1 MYSKLLLNKKK
12 IMFILAIGAGAL
24 LGSPNVYAL
33 EEQVGYYTSGVE
45 FERSDNTL
53 SITSKNKNNVINWES
68 FDVGENSTVKFDKG
82 LKENNYLN
90 LIHDTKASEIYGNIE
105 GGNNVYLINPNGI
118 LFGANSNVN
127 VGNLYVST
135 RPLDGNDFADY
146 VNSDGF
152 LNATTNLTGNIV
164 NLGKMQATQVLL
176 EGNSVTLTSNIPDI
190 SKVVV
195 KAPKNINLVFNDGEP
210 AKEVNNNQFK
220 NDISNNL
227 SDLLKDDSRKISFQN
242 LNGKLQTDFTPYY
255 LIRNVYEL
263 QNMQNNL
270 KGNFMLA
277 CDIDAATTKD
287 WNNGS
292 GFTPIGIRQYIE
304 SKDFFVSPYTGRS
317 YYETVQTQLDSPFA
331 GKFNGLNYTIKDLYI
346 NRPEEDYIGLFGL
359 TEKCEINNVN
369 MVDSKIKGGHYVGG
383 VAGYNNQG
391 DIKGNNSGNVSGMY
405 VGGLVGFNDD
415 GQVVGINKGN
425 VDGIVLLEDYSNSQV
440 GSRQIEGPTDYV
452 GGLVGYSGRR
462 SPSVGI
468 ERGNVTGIN
477 YGNVSGNSSVGG
489 LVGTNDAVVTGYNTG
504 NATGKEAVGSL
515 VGESYGTVKESSD
528 LPEVKWV
535 NNSVNSDLPIAISND
550 ISEKQPVNGI
560 VTDGKSGTQPI
571 NVIDLKGNLGRLPL
585 NGFKIEVLSEKL
597 PTVGKFIDKKQLPTD
612 ERLLEE
618 QPMVENNFSYGVKI
632 ADCINQSNSRDFQ
645 NFSKGSSL
653 VGETI
658 QVTKDD
664 EETVSSRKKL
674 ILKE

>member
-1 MYSKLLLNKKK
+1 
-12 IMFILAIGAGAL
+12 MFILAIGAGAL
-24 LGSPNVYAL
+24 LCSPSVHAL
-33 EEQVGYYTSGVE
+33 PQQEGYVTPGV
-45 FERSDNTL
+45 NINI
-53 SITSKNKNNVINWES
+53 ITAEKSMNITASANNNNVINWSSFNIGES
-68 FDVGENSTVKFDKG
+68 ETVNFNDS
-82 LKENNYLN
+82 NNYLN
-90 LIHDTKASEIYGNIE
+90 LIHDSNASKINGTIR

-135 RPLDGNDFADY
+135 RPLDGNDFDDY

-152 LNATTNLTGNIV
+152 LNATTNLTGNII

-195 KAPKNINLVFNDGEP
+195 KAPKDINLVSNDGEP

-220 NDISNNL
+220 NNISSNL

-242 LNGKLQTDFTPYY
+242 LNGKLRTDFTPYY

-270 KGNFMLA
+270 SANFMLA
-277 CDIDAATTKD
+277 CDIDAAATKD

-292 GFTPIGIRQYIE
+292 GFTPIGIRQNIE
-304 SKDFFVSPYTGRS
+304 SKEFFVNQYTGRS

-331 GKFNGLNYTIKDLYI
+331 GKFNGLNYSIKELHI
-346 NRPEEDYIGLFGL
+346 NRPTENCIGLFGL
-359 TEKCEINNVN
+359 TTESCKINNVN
-369 MVDSKIKGGHYVGG
+369 MIDSNIKGGLYVGG
-383 VAGYNNQG
+383 IAGYNDAG
-391 DIKGNNSGNVSGMY
+391 VVEGNNSGNVSGMY

-425 VDGIVLLEDYSNSQV
+425 IEGSGLVDEYLFEGEGTNRHYV
-440 GSRQIEGPTDYV
+440 GSRQIEAPTDYV

-468 ERGNVTGIN
+468 ERGHVTGIN
-477 YGNVSGNSSVGG
+477 SGSVTGNRYVGG
-489 LVGTNDAVVTGYNTG
+489 LVGCNDAVVTGYNTG

-515 VGESYGTVKESSD
+515 VGESYGTVEESSD

-550 ISEKQPVNGI
+550 ISEKQPINGI
-560 VTDGKSGTQPI
+560 R
-571 NVIDLKGNLGRLPL
+571 RLPL
-585 NGFKIEVLSEKL
+585 NGFKIEGLSEKL
-597 PTVGKFIDKKQLPTD
+597 PTIGKISDKKLLPKD

-632 ADCINQSNSRDFQ
+632 ADSINQSNSRDFQ

-653 VGETI
+653 VSGTI
-658 QVTKDD
+658 QATNDD
-664 EETVSSRKKL
+664 EEKASHHLVL
-674 ILKE
+674 ED